1 MMTTFV
7 QATQAFLRNQRRG
20 PRRRS
25 SRTPAISPGER
36 LERRGK
42 FIGRTAQLTELEAW
56 LQRACALVPQSTFC
70 P

>member
-25 SRTPAISPGER
+25 TRRPVVRPGER
-36 LERRGK
+36 LERRDLLASHPG
-42 FIGRTAQLTELEAW
+42 FVYDTND
-56 LQRACALVPQSTFC
+56 ALVPVD
-70 P
+70 